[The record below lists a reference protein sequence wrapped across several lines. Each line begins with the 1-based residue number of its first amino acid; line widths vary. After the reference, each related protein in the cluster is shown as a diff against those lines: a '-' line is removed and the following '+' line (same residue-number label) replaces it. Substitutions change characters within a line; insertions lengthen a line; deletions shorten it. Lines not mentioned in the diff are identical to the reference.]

1 MTTAQEILKLI
12 EEVSPDDTAKLDEI
26 DAMVYAYL
34 KLHDGFKVSVHK
46 GGRSIT
52 YRHNSWGQE
61 HPSVLLH
68 LFDGYQVT
76 RSRDALKQIRPEGW
90 RLSVDGIAWVGV
102 ETKKNISQ
110 DKFACSLLN
119 WKRDAFV
126 NSYGLPTEEL
136 AELAA
141 IIQAIEY
148 ERNNA

>member
-1 MTTAQEILKLI
+1 MTAQQILKLI

-26 DAMVYAYL
+26 DARVMTYLEGWEFKDYARMYNEERTHAFTL
-34 KLHDGFKVSVHK
+34 EEGEILFTVH
-46 GGRSIT
+46 
-52 YRHNSWGQE
+52 
-61 HPSVLLH
+61 
-68 LFDGYQVT
+68 FT

-136 AELAA
+136 AELHA
-141 IIQAIEY
+141 IIKAIEY

>member
-1 MTTAQEILKLI
+1 MTAQEILKLI

-26 DAMVYAYL
+26 DARVMAYL
-34 KLHDGFKVSVHK
+34 EGWKFEDYVRMYNEERTHAFTLGEGEILFTVH
-46 GGRSIT
+46 
-52 YRHNSWGQE
+52 Y
-61 HPSVLLH
+61 
-68 LFDGYQVT
+68 T
-76 RSRDALKQIRPEGW
+76 RSRDALKAIRPEGW

-102 ETKKNISQ
+102 ETKNISQ

-119 WKRDAFV
+119 WKRDAFI